1 MSSFFRTMSKDT
13 DKASLFS
20 ILRSNDVAAL
30 NEWLNTS
37 GMNSKTVYELLGGVY
52 EELHLRNFP
61 LSPETRF
68 EVEWKLVE
76 LQFSQG
82 SCKSETSDFKNFKS
96 TKIHLDITCQHIE
109 QFLGKYQQLTP
120 KIDLAFV
127 VDAKF
132 VALHL
137 SVLKN
142 RLPFSYKKLPWQ
154 EMEFL
159 LVIFILVITKTYEL
173 DVTYGLLV
181 DYALVRKQLEHFLN
195 ELKELQIW
203 FTREDAL
210 SNSKSDKEQLNAINE
225 ELKKLNVKGL
235 TGRKGNMQVILK
247 NSPQFDDLYS
257 HFNVVRDIYSL
268 NCIQHYL
275 DISSA
280 VDLKQDFL
288 IGSLVIQRA
297 FQVIGEYLKD
307 EADSPNSSSDLY
319 FILVKLVS
327 KNLRKTMQDL
337 RNTLSHSHGL
347 NKRIEIEEF
356 KHRDAFSNIQLELKG
371 ISREIVRVLYQRK
384 TDGLIMFLRKLDS
397 DITME
402 KVQDLDSRID
412 ISKIG
417 KLKVSEILNL
427 DHIKSWLTN
436 FWQEVKD
443 HVPDPSHIAE
453 VFQILRKAESEIQ
466 ETATSYH
473 STLKH
478 IKHMLSL
485 KDINIIKNIGRTYLG
500 NLQNKELSGIFEE
513 MFGLLHQIYLTY
525 KTNRGFNVKDTK
537 TADKK
542 LINTTKIMLVI
553 HESLKWNLHKIS
565 WIENIHKELEVE
577 KDHFFKD
584 IVDTWFKQI
593 KNELNAKGSNGGD
606 IFYDE
611 ILKQKRMHYLRT
623 TLLSNMNNK
632 EFLKILN
639 EEDEKEPMSLDMKKM
654 ITKFYNKKKS
664 ADLKR
669 RIEQIPN
676 YYGSLIKNLVDPK
689 VNNLRV
695 HIEYVHSFLSKIQLK
710 NYTVNSENSIIDS
723 AKSLSQNIIINDL
736 KSNYTKRLLALKNI
750 HTQISSF
757 KLQEV
762 SETLVVAL
770 EMLLLD
776 LTECLN
782 KIGCLVDNATFLVEQ
797 LPILGGKQLRN
808 HLAHGNITTHILPY
822 NIRIPLFVYATY
834 LMEIPVDKLISLDT
848 VWSLGLNCDWFNE
861 SMEKYIG
868 RCQNI
873 VEQQDHLFGSI
884 ERSCNDVAI
893 ELMKSGAETYA
904 ADMNLNTGLDIA
916 ILHGNQRFFT
926 YIVSNNL
933 RIEDI
938 VQHVNPRNIVRNFE
952 VFRYLLQH
960 SYITASSAFEHNK
973 TLLHLAAEVGQRD
986 TLEYLIDN
994 NLVNVK
1000 SKTTFQE
1007 TAFHLASKNGYIDIF
1022 QILTHWD
1029 FDIDE
1034 KTLPN
1039 GSTALH
1045 LAIENGHY
1053 DIVVELVKRNADC
1066 LQKTADDFTPLQLA
1080 IRAGYEDIV
1089 ALIFNTSKQNMKE
1102 EETLDALMLASKY
1115 GLKDAVQILLNT
1127 GIDVNSK
1134 NDDGI
1139 TALWTAAAFGQAHIT
1154 KWLLSQRADVNLQN
1168 GVCST
1173 ALHVASRYGHL
1184 AVVDCLISFNAD
1196 VNACNKGNHTP
1207 LHFAFENNN
1216 IDIIE
1221 KLVACPTIIV
1231 NPFSI
1236 EGMTPYHVAAEI
1248 QNPGSLKWYI
1258 EKFPE
1263 YIDICTQ
1270 GKKATAL
1277 HLAAGKGLL
1286 ASVQLLLGHNANVN
1300 SLTAEN
1306 ATPLHWAIQRHGYKE
1321 IVEELIANNA
1331 DPNSKNVDGAT
1342 PLHVAVLNQN
1352 EDIFQILLNHRADV
1366 SLCDNTKFTPLHTAC
1381 MNSSVFIVKEL
1392 ILKVPN
1398 VNILD
1403 DNNSTPLHHAA
1414 SKGFLEAV
1422 RLLLEN
1428 DADSNHVNLQNNS
1441 ALHLAAFNGYQNIV
1455 QLLVAHSAE
1464 INARNSLNQTPIL
1477 MAIEKLHQDVVMFL
1491 YKEGADISQNA
1502 DDYKLNGTSILI
1514 SALQKKSEIIAKLIL
1529 EIPNIAI
1536 DVNATTASGDTAL
1549 HLACSNGFTDC
1560 VEKLLSFN
1568 IDINGKTKNGLTPLH
1583 YAAYRG
1589 YDSIVKKLVL
1599 KGARVD
1605 EMANIAYPTAFSC
1618 AVANGNTKVVEFL
1631 LEHQPDVNV
1640 QCHRSTTPCKLL
1652 F

>member
-1 MSSFFRTMSKDT
+1 MSKDT

-417 KLKVSEILNL
+417 KL
-427 DHIKSWLTN
+427 
-436 FWQEVKD
+436 
-443 HVPDPSHIAE
+443 
-453 VFQILRKAESEIQ
+453 
-466 ETATSYH
+466 
-473 STLKH
+473 
-478 IKHMLSL
+478 
-485 KDINIIKNIGRTYLG
+485 
-500 NLQNKELSGIFEE
+500 
-513 MFGLLHQIYLTY
+513 
-525 KTNRGFNVKDTK
+525 
-537 TADKK
+537 
-542 LINTTKIMLVI
+542 
-553 HESLKWNLHKIS
+553 
-565 WIENIHKELEVE
+565 
-577 KDHFFKD
+577 
-584 IVDTWFKQI
+584 
-593 KNELNAKGSNGGD
+593 
-606 IFYDE
+606 
-611 ILKQKRMHYLRT
+611 
-623 TLLSNMNNK
+623 
-632 EFLKILN
+632 
-639 EEDEKEPMSLDMKKM
+639 
-654 ITKFYNKKKS
+654 
-664 ADLKR
+664 
-669 RIEQIPN
+669 
-676 YYGSLIKNLVDPK
+676 
-689 VNNLRV
+689 
-695 HIEYVHSFLSKIQLK
+695 
-710 NYTVNSENSIIDS
+710 
-723 AKSLSQNIIINDL
+723 
-736 KSNYTKRLLALKNI
+736 
-750 HTQISSF
+750 
-757 KLQEV
+757 
-762 SETLVVAL
+762 
-770 EMLLLD
+770 
-776 LTECLN
+776 
-782 KIGCLVDNATFLVEQ
+782 
-797 LPILGGKQLRN
+797 
-808 HLAHGNITTHILPY
+808 
-822 NIRIPLFVYATY
+822 
-834 LMEIPVDKLISLDT
+834 
-848 VWSLGLNCDWFNE
+848 
-861 SMEKYIG
+861 
-868 RCQNI
+868 
-873 VEQQDHLFGSI
+873 
-884 ERSCNDVAI
+884 
-893 ELMKSGAETYA
+893 
-904 ADMNLNTGLDIA
+904 
-916 ILHGNQRFFT
+916 
-926 YIVSNNL
+926 
-933 RIEDI
+933 
-938 VQHVNPRNIVRNFE
+938 
-952 VFRYLLQH
+952 
-960 SYITASSAFEHNK
+960 
-973 TLLHLAAEVGQRD
+973 
-986 TLEYLIDN
+986 
-994 NLVNVK
+994 
-1000 SKTTFQE
+1000 
-1007 TAFHLASKNGYIDIF
+1007 KNGYIDIF

-1640 QCHRSTTPCKLL
+1640 Q
-1652 F
+1652 